1 MGRSQQMSIVSTAVL
16 ILLMFCYLVMT
27 IRNSASLAAQTEIIS
42 THPFEVVISAGDVK
56 LYVSEM
62 SLRTGRLE
70 RHHNREDVEIAA
82 DMLEKLAFS
91 LEKPI
96 LRLEELYLG
105 DAEDVQELKETLT
118 SLQTEQAAYLTYCG
132 QAAITE
138 ENIEAYAQEHLQPLY
153 EEALHQTEAIIAT
166 AQAKKVGYGET
177 AESLRL
183 TTLIGSVVLM
193 TLMVF
198 VLLISQYVLH
208 RQRKEL
214 TYRSK
219 LFDNLSLSIDDAF
232 IIRDAGTGAI
242 NYRGLNVERIL
253 GIPGSG

>member
-1 MGRSQQMSIVSTAVL
+1 MQKAVNKKDSSVGRSQQMSIVSTAVL

-118 SLQTEQAAYLTYCG
+118 RLQTEQAAYLTYCG
-132 QAAITE
+132 QAVITE

-166 AQAKKVGYGET
+166 AQAKKVWYG
-177 AESLRL
+177 
-183 TTLIGSVVLM
+183 
-193 TLMVF
+193 
-198 VLLISQYVLH
+198 
-208 RQRKEL
+208 
-214 TYRSK
+214 
-219 LFDNLSLSIDDAF
+219 
-232 IIRDAGTGAI
+232 
-242 NYRGLNVERIL
+242 
-253 GIPGSG
+253 